1 MARTRPVDPRLLR
14 AVPQARRPVVGL
26 GIAGVLQGVATVC
39 GAFAVGAL
47 VTAVVDHDD
56 LVGPIALLLLAF
68 GARAGL
74 AYAVESA
81 AARAGVTVSGA
92 LRARLLGTWLERPA
106 ETWPDPAAGT
116 TLAAQGCTAVETY
129 VARYLPALVH
139 ASVVP
144 VLAVGA
150 LFVVDWPSAVIV
162 VLTLPLLPLFAALI
176 GRTTQ
181 EATDRR
187 WAALQGLSG
196 HFVDVVRGL
205 PTLVA
210 YGRGTR
216 QVATVR
222 SVSERH
228 REETMATLRLSFMS
242 SAALELLATL
252 SVALVAV
259 TVGLRL
265 AVGNLELLPGLVA
278 ILLAPEAYWPIRRVG
293 AEFHAA
299 ADGAQA
305 LDRIMDELDADVAVS
320 TRLPASGV
328 VLTRAGYR
336 YPDDDAEVLRD
347 VTLTASTGLT
357 VVSGASGS
365 GKTTLLELVA
375 RLRTPTSG
383 TVKAAPAH
391 FVTQRPFLL
400 PGSVRDNLQLV
411 ATEPLAPQTVWDAL
425 RRVGLD
431 GVVAGMPQ
439 GLETML
445 GDDGFGLSA
454 GQRARLAVARAIL
467 SDSPVILLDEPT
479 AHLDAEGVESIHT
492 VISALATDRTVIAT
506 THRAE
511 LMAVAD
517 RRIELVDLRAAR

>member
-1 MARTRPVDPRLLR
+1 MARSRPVDPRLLR
-14 AVPQARRPVVGL
+14 AVPQARRSVVGL
-26 GIAGVLQGVATVC
+26 GVAGVLQGVATVC

-47 VTAVVDHDD
+47 VTAVVHRDD
-56 LVGPIALLLLAF
+56 LVGPITLLALAF
-68 GARAGL
+68 GARAAL
-74 AYAVESA
+74 AYAVERT

-129 VARYLPALVH
+129 VTRYLPALVH

-228 REETMATLRLSFMS
+228 REETMATLRLSFLS

-265 AVGNLELLPGLVA
+265 AAGNLDLLPGLVA

-305 LDRIMDELDADVAVS
+305 LDRIMDELDADAPVP
-320 TRLPASGV
+320 TRIPGSGV
-328 VLTRAGYR
+328 VLQQVGYR
-336 YPDDDAEVLRD
+336 YPGDDTEVLRD
-347 VTLTASTGLT
+347 LTLTAGGGLT
-357 VVSGASGS
+357 VVTGAVRVGQDHA
-365 GKTTLLELVA
+365 A
-375 RLRTPTSG
+375 RARRG
-383 TVKAAPAH
+383 AADADRRDGRRRPRAPRHPAALPAAR
-391 FVTQRPFLL
+391 FGARQPPAGGGRAGGAGPALGRPA
-400 PGSVRDNLQLV
+400 PRRPRRGGGRD
-411 ATEPLAPQTVWDAL
+411 APRAGHHARG
-425 RRVGLD
+425 RRVRA
-431 GVVAGMPQ
+431 VR
-439 GLETML
+439 
-445 GDDGFGLSA
+445 
-454 GQRARLAVARAIL
+454 GQRARLAVARAVL
-467 SDSPVILLDEPT
+467 SDRPSSCSTSPPRTSTPKAWRPSTRSSRRSPPT
-479 AHLDAEGVESIHT
+479 GPSSRRRTAAS
-492 VISALATDRTVIAT
+492 SSPWPTDTSSSWI
-506 THRAE
+506 
-511 LMAVAD
+511 
-517 RRIELVDLRAAR
+517 